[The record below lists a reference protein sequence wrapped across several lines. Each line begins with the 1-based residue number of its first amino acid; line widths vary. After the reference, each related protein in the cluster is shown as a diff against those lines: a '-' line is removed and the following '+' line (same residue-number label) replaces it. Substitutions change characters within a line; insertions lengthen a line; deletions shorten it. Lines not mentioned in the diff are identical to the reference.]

1 MRHREKEE
9 EEEKREPETFF
20 DLDPIK
26 QQHESVCAVGRWKSQ
41 NEKACRDITLY
52 LYTIM

>member
-41 NEKACRDITLY
+41 NEGMPRHHAIFIL
-52 LYTIM
+52 